1 MFSNCDLLLNY
12 FTALELHKA
21 VVARIVDYIVKGQE
35 EVSSEKVQA
44 LYSVKDV
51 LDEYIDS
58 QVLAY
63 ESDLAAQEAKILDNE
78 RAVEKFLTKL
88 DRDDT

>member
-12 FTALELHKA
+12 FTALELQKA
-21 VVARIVDYIVKGQE
+21 VVARIVDHIVKGQE